1 MNLWKNLKLFVAEV
15 GTVAE
20 DGSVV
25 YLWKN
30 FDDESKLKYLVYC
43 SSSLMRLST
52 CKRKTYS

>member
-1 MNLWKNLKLFVAEV
+1 MDDGFVYLWMNLKLFVAEV

-52 CKRKTYS
+52 

>member
-1 MNLWKNLKLFVAEV
+1 MNLWKNLKLF
-15 GTVAE
+15 VAE

-52 CKRKTYS
+52 RKRKTYS